1 MGGYTPSAPTSC
13 VGDEA
18 KRAPHTCV
26 ASLGRGTL
34 AEEDIMAFSNLVQ
47 DRPRILIVGG
57 GYVGFTVAKKIQKA
71 IKETG
76 GVVTIV
82 EPNPYMTYQPFLPEV
97 AAGSMEGRNATV
109 PLRQHL
115 RDTEIISGRVTSV
128 NHAART
134 AVVEPI
140 DNGEPF
146 ELKYD
151 EIVLGAGAVTRAFPI
166 PGLADFAIGMKSIEE
181 AVSVRNWVLER
192 IEAASLMSDSDE
204 RRRALTFVIVGG
216 GFAGVE
222 TISEL
227 EDMAREAAN
236 RNGFVSPADLRFVM
250 IEAAPRI
257 MPEVPAERAEMV
269 VAELRARG
277 IEILLNTSLSDAT
290 DGNLQLINMADK
302 SPAGEID
309 TDTLIWTAGVA
320 ASPMLKN
327 TDFPIDERGRVR
339 VSADLRV
346 TGDEGVIEG
355 AWAAGDNA
363 AVPDL
368 SGGGVG
374 GFCVPNAQHAS
385 RQALVLAKNI
395 LASRR
400 GEALTDYYHETI
412 GVVAGLGLW
421 KGVANFKGK
430 TLGGPLAWIMHR
442 GYHGTAIP
450 TTERTVRVMA
460 TWALNQVFGRDTTPL
475 RHQRSP
481 RLAFQKA
488 TGTAPEAKK
497 PKL

>member
-1 MGGYTPSAPTSC
+1 
-13 VGDEA
+13 
-18 KRAPHTCV
+18 
-26 ASLGRGTL
+26 
-34 AEEDIMAFSNLVQ
+34 MAFTKLAQ
-47 DRPRILIVGG
+47 DRPRILVVGG
-57 GYVGFTVAKKIQKA
+57 GYVGFTVANKIQKA

-76 GVVTIV
+76 GVVTV
-82 EPNPYMTYQPFLPEV
+82 VDPNPYMTYQPFLPEV

-115 RDTEIISGRVTSV
+115 RDSEIVGGRVTKID
-128 NHAART
+128 HANRT
-134 AVVEPI
+134 ATVEPI
-140 DNGEPF
+140 DNGQPF
-146 ELKYD
+146 ELTYD
-151 EIVLGAGAVTRAFPI
+151 EIVIGAGAVTRAFPI
-166 PGLADFAIGMKSIEE
+166 PGLSEVAIGMKTVEE

-192 IEAASLMSDSDE
+192 IEVASLLEDE
-204 RRRALTFVIVGG
+204 DARRRALTFVVVGG
-216 GFAGVE
+216 GFAGIE

-227 EDMAREAAN
+227 EDMARAAVN
-236 RNGFVSPADLRFVM
+236 RNSRLRTSDIRFIM

-257 MPEVPAERAEMV
+257 MPEVPADRAEKV

-277 IEILLNTSLSDAT
+277 IEVLLNTSLADAT
-290 DGNLQLINMADK
+290 DGHLQLINMGDK
-302 SPAGEID
+302 SPAGEVD

-327 TDFPIDERGRVR
+327 TDLPLDERGRLR
-339 VSADLRV
+339 VGADLRV
-346 TGDEGVIEG
+346 TGDNGVIEG
-355 AWAAGDNA
+355 AWGAGDNA

-385 RQALVLAKNI
+385 RQAVQLAKNL
-395 LASRR
+395 LANRR
-400 GEALTDYYHETI
+400 GEALGDYYHETI

-430 TLGGPLAWIMHR
+430 TIGGPLAWLMHR

-460 TWALNQVFGRDTTPL
+460 TWALNQIFGRDTSSI

-481 RLAFQKA
+481 RLAFQEA
-488 TGTAPEAKK
+488 TGTAPEKTKAH
-497 PKL
+497 L

>member
-1 MGGYTPSAPTSC
+1 MSFHKA
-13 VGDEA
+13 
-18 KRAPHTCV
+18 
-26 ASLGRGTL
+26 
-34 AEEDIMAFSNLVQ
+34 Q

-71 IKETG
+71 IKQTG

-115 RDTEIISGRVTSV
+115 RDTELIPGHVVSV
-128 NHAART
+128 NHAERT
-134 AVVEPI
+134 ATVEPI

-146 ELKYD
+146 DLKYD
-151 EIVLGAGAVTRAFPI
+151 EIILGAGAVTRAFPI
-166 PGLADFAIGMKSIEE
+166 PGLAEVAIGMKTVEE

-192 IEAASLMSDSDE
+192 IEVASVLDDPDA
-204 RRRALTFVIVGG
+204 RRRALTVVVVGG

-227 EDMAREAAN
+227 EDMAREAVN
-236 RNGFVSPADLRFVM
+236 RNDRLSVSDLRFVM

-257 MPEVPAERAEMV
+257 MPEVPEDRAEKV

-277 IEILLNTSLSDAT
+277 IEVLLNTSLSDAT
-290 DGNLQLINMADK
+290 EGHLQLINMTDK
-302 SPAGEID
+302 SPAGEMD

-339 VSADLRV
+339 VNADLRV
-346 TGDEGVIEG
+346 AGDNGVVEG

-400 GEALTDYYHETI
+400 GEPLTDYYHETI

-430 TLGGPLAWIMHR
+430 TLAGPLAWIMHR
-442 GYHGTAIP
+442 GYHGSAIP
-450 TTERTVRVMA
+450 TTERTVRVMT
-460 TWALNQVFGRDTTPL
+460 TWALNQLFGRDTTTI

-481 RLAFQKA
+481 RLAFQEA
-488 TGTAPEAKK
+488 TGTAPAKTK
-497 PKL
+497 AKL

>member
-1 MGGYTPSAPTSC
+1 MSFHKA
-13 VGDEA
+13 
-18 KRAPHTCV
+18 
-26 ASLGRGTL
+26 
-34 AEEDIMAFSNLVQ
+34 Q

-71 IKETG
+71 IKQTG

-115 RDTEIISGRVTSV
+115 RDTELIPGHVVSV
-128 NHAART
+128 NHAERT
-134 AVVEPI
+134 ATVEPI

-146 ELKYD
+146 DLKYD
-151 EIVLGAGAVTRAFPI
+151 EIILGAGAVTRAFPI
-166 PGLADFAIGMKSIEE
+166 PGLAEVAIGMKTVEE

-192 IEAASLMSDSDE
+192 IEVASVLDDPDA
-204 RRRALTFVIVGG
+204 RRRALTVVVVGG

-227 EDMAREAAN
+227 EDMAREAVN
-236 RNGFVSPADLRFVM
+236 RNDRLSVSDLRFVM

-257 MPEVPAERAEMV
+257 MPEVPEDRAEKV

-277 IEILLNTSLSDAT
+277 IEVLLNTSLSDAT
-290 DGNLQLINMADK
+290 DGHLQLINMTDK
-302 SPAGEID
+302 SPAGEMD

-339 VSADLRV
+339 VNADLRV
-346 TGDEGVIEG
+346 AGDNGVVEG

-400 GEALTDYYHETI
+400 GEPLTDYYHETI

-430 TLGGPLAWIMHR
+430 TLAGPLAWIMHR
-442 GYHGTAIP
+442 GYHGSAIP
-450 TTERTVRVMA
+450 TTERTVRVMT
-460 TWALNQVFGRDTTPL
+460 TWALNQLFGRDTTTI

-481 RLAFQKA
+481 RLAFQEA
-488 TGTAPEAKK
+488 TGTAPARTKAK
-497 PKL
+497 L

>member
-1 MGGYTPSAPTSC
+1 MSFHKA
-13 VGDEA
+13 
-18 KRAPHTCV
+18 
-26 ASLGRGTL
+26 
-34 AEEDIMAFSNLVQ
+34 Q

-71 IKETG
+71 IKQTG

-115 RDTEIISGRVTSV
+115 RDTELIPGHVVSV
-128 NHAART
+128 NHAERIAT
-134 AVVEPI
+134 VEPI

-151 EIVLGAGAVTRAFPI
+151 EIILGAGAVTRAFPI
-166 PGLADFAIGMKSIEE
+166 PGLAEVAIGMKTVEE

-192 IEAASLMSDSDE
+192 IEVASVLDDPDA
-204 RRRALTFVIVGG
+204 RRRALTVVVVGG

-227 EDMAREAAN
+227 EDMAREAVN
-236 RNGFVSPADLRFVM
+236 RNDRLSVSDLRFVM

-257 MPEVPAERAEMV
+257 MPEVPEDRAEKV

-277 IEILLNTSLSDAT
+277 IEVLLNTSLSDAT
-290 DGNLQLINMADK
+290 DGHLQLINMTDK
-302 SPAGEID
+302 SPAGEMD

-339 VSADLRV
+339 VNADLRV
-346 TGDEGVIEG
+346 AGDNGVVEG

-400 GEALTDYYHETI
+400 GEPLTDYYHETI

-430 TLGGPLAWIMHR
+430 TLAGPLAWIMHR
-442 GYHGTAIP
+442 GYHGSAIP
-450 TTERTVRVMA
+450 TTERTVRVMT
-460 TWALNQVFGRDTTPL
+460 TWALNQLFGRDTTTI

-481 RLAFQKA
+481 RLAFQEA
-488 TGTAPEAKK
+488 TGTAPAKTK
-497 PKL
+497 AKL

>member
-1 MGGYTPSAPTSC
+1 MSFHKA
-13 VGDEA
+13 
-18 KRAPHTCV
+18 
-26 ASLGRGTL
+26 
-34 AEEDIMAFSNLVQ
+34 Q

-71 IKETG
+71 IKQTG

-115 RDTEIISGRVTSV
+115 RDTELIPGHVVSV
-128 NHAART
+128 NHAERT
-134 AVVEPI
+134 ATVEPI

-151 EIVLGAGAVTRAFPI
+151 EIILGAGAVTRAFPI
-166 PGLADFAIGMKSIEE
+166 PGLAEVAIGMKTVEE

-192 IEAASLMSDSDE
+192 IEVASVLDDPDA
-204 RRRALTFVIVGG
+204 RRRALTVVVVGG

-227 EDMAREAAN
+227 EDMAREAVN
-236 RNGFVSPADLRFVM
+236 RNDRLSVSDLRFVM

-257 MPEVPAERAEMV
+257 MPEVPEDRAEKV

-277 IEILLNTSLSDAT
+277 IEGLLNTSLSDAT
-290 DGNLQLINMADK
+290 DGHLQLINMTDK
-302 SPAGEID
+302 SPAGEMD

-339 VSADLRV
+339 VNADLRV
-346 TGDEGVIEG
+346 AGDNGVVEG

-400 GEALTDYYHETI
+400 GEPLTDYYHETI

-430 TLGGPLAWIMHR
+430 TFAGPLAWIMHR
-442 GYHGTAIP
+442 GYHGSAIP
-450 TTERTVRVMA
+450 TTERTVRVMT
-460 TWALNQVFGRDTTPL
+460 TWALNQLFGRDTTTI

-481 RLAFQKA
+481 RLAFQEA
-488 TGTAPEAKK
+488 TGTAPAKTK
-497 PKL
+497 AKL

>member
-1 MGGYTPSAPTSC
+1 MSFHKA
-13 VGDEA
+13 
-18 KRAPHTCV
+18 
-26 ASLGRGTL
+26 
-34 AEEDIMAFSNLVQ
+34 Q

-71 IKETG
+71 IKQTG

-115 RDTEIISGRVTSV
+115 RDTELIPGHVVSV
-128 NHAART
+128 NHAERT
-134 AVVEPI
+134 ATVEPI

-151 EIVLGAGAVTRAFPI
+151 EIILGAGAVTRAFPI
-166 PGLADFAIGMKSIEE
+166 PGLAEVAIGMKTVEE

-192 IEAASLMSDSDE
+192 IEVASVLDDPDA
-204 RRRALTFVIVGG
+204 RRRALTVVVVGG

-227 EDMAREAAN
+227 EDMAREAVN
-236 RNGFVSPADLRFVM
+236 RNDRLSVSDLRFVM

-257 MPEVPAERAEMV
+257 MPEVPEDRAEKV

-277 IEILLNTSLSDAT
+277 IEVLLNTSLSDAT
-290 DGNLQLINMADK
+290 DGHLQLINMTDK
-302 SPAGEID
+302 SPAGEMD

-339 VSADLRV
+339 VNADLRV
-346 TGDEGVIEG
+346 AGDNGVVEG

-400 GEALTDYYHETI
+400 GEPLTDYYHETI

-430 TLGGPLAWIMHR
+430 TLAGPLAWTMHR
-442 GYHGTAIP
+442 GYHGSAIP
-450 TTERTVRVMA
+450 TTERTVRVMT
-460 TWALNQVFGRDTTPL
+460 TWALNQLFGRDTTTI

-481 RLAFQKA
+481 RLAFQEA
-488 TGTAPEAKK
+488 TGTAPAKTK
-497 PKL
+497 AKL

>member
-1 MGGYTPSAPTSC
+1 MSFHKA
-13 VGDEA
+13 
-18 KRAPHTCV
+18 
-26 ASLGRGTL
+26 
-34 AEEDIMAFSNLVQ
+34 Q

-71 IKETG
+71 IKQTG

-115 RDTEIISGRVTSV
+115 RDTELIPGHVVSV
-128 NHAART
+128 NHAERT
-134 AVVEPI
+134 ATVEPI

-146 ELKYD
+146 DLKYD
-151 EIVLGAGAVTRAFPI
+151 EIILGAGAVTRAFPI
-166 PGLADFAIGMKSIEE
+166 PGLAEVAIGMKTVEE

-192 IEAASLMSDSDE
+192 IEVASVLDDPDA
-204 RRRALTFVIVGG
+204 RRRALTVVVVGG

-227 EDMAREAAN
+227 EDMAREAVN
-236 RNGFVSPADLRFVM
+236 RNDRLSVSDLRFVM

-257 MPEVPAERAEMV
+257 MPEVPEDRAEKV

-277 IEILLNTSLSDAT
+277 IEVLLNTSLSDAT
-290 DGNLQLINMADK
+290 DGHLQLINMTDK
-302 SPAGEID
+302 SPAGEMD

-339 VSADLRV
+339 VNADLRV
-346 TGDEGVIEG
+346 AGDNGVVEG

-400 GEALTDYYHETI
+400 GEPLTDYYHETI

-430 TLGGPLAWIMHR
+430 TLAGPLAWIMHR
-442 GYHGTAIP
+442 GYHGSAIP
-450 TTERTVRVMA
+450 TTERTVRVMT
-460 TWALNQVFGRDTTPL
+460 TWALNQLFGRDTTTI

-481 RLAFQKA
+481 RLAFQEA
-488 TGTAPEAKK
+488 TGTAPAKTK

>member
-1 MGGYTPSAPTSC
+1 MSFHKA
-13 VGDEA
+13 
-18 KRAPHTCV
+18 
-26 ASLGRGTL
+26 
-34 AEEDIMAFSNLVQ
+34 Q

-71 IKETG
+71 IKQTG

-115 RDTEIISGRVTSV
+115 RDTELIPGHVVSV
-128 NHAART
+128 NHAERT
-134 AVVEPI
+134 ATVEPI

-146 ELKYD
+146 DLKYD
-151 EIVLGAGAVTRAFPI
+151 EIILGAGAVTRAFPI
-166 PGLADFAIGMKSIEE
+166 PGLAEVAIGMKTVEE

-192 IEAASLMSDSDE
+192 IEVASVLDDPDA
-204 RRRALTFVIVGG
+204 RRRALTVVVVGG

-227 EDMAREAAN
+227 EDMAREAVN
-236 RNGFVSPADLRFVM
+236 RNDRLSVSDLRFVM

-257 MPEVPAERAEMV
+257 MPEVPEDRAEKV

-277 IEILLNTSLSDAT
+277 IEVLLNTSLSDAT
-290 DGNLQLINMADK
+290 DGHLQLINMTDK
-302 SPAGEID
+302 SPAGEMD

-339 VSADLRV
+339 VNADLRV
-346 TGDEGVIEG
+346 AGDNGVVEG

-400 GEALTDYYHETI
+400 GEPLTDYYHETI

-430 TLGGPLAWIMHR
+430 TFAGPLAWIMHR
-442 GYHGTAIP
+442 GYHGSAIP
-450 TTERTVRVMA
+450 TTERTVRVMT
-460 TWALNQVFGRDTTPL
+460 TWALNQLFGRDTTTI

-481 RLAFQKA
+481 RLAFQEA
-488 TGTAPEAKK
+488 TGTAPAKTNA
-497 PKL
+497 KL

>member
-1 MGGYTPSAPTSC
+1 
-13 VGDEA
+13 
-18 KRAPHTCV
+18 
-26 ASLGRGTL
+26 
-34 AEEDIMAFSNLVQ
+34 MAFTKLAQ

-57 GYVGFTVAKKIQKA
+57 GYVGFTVAKKIQKT
-71 IKETG
+71 IKATG

-115 RDTEIISGRVTSV
+115 RDTEIIPGRIITV
-128 NHAART
+128 NHAERT
-134 AVVEPI
+134 ATIEPV
-140 DNGEPF
+140 DTGDPF
-146 ELKYD
+146 EIKYD
-151 EIVLGAGAVTRAFPI
+151 EIVLGAGSVTRAFPI
-166 PGLADFAIGMKSIEE
+166 PGLAEVAIGMKTVEE
-181 AVSVRNWVLER
+181 AVSVRNWVLEC
-192 IEAASLMSDSDE
+192 IELASIMTDPDE

-227 EDMAREAAN
+227 EDMAREAVN
-236 RNGFVSPADLRFVM
+236 RNERLTPADLRFVM

-257 MPEVPAERAEMV
+257 MPEVPEDRAEKV
-269 VAELRARG
+269 VAELRSRG

-320 ASPMLKN
+320 AAPMLKN

-339 VSADLRV
+339 VNADLRV
-346 TGDEGVIEG
+346 AGDDGVVEG

-400 GEALTDYYHETI
+400 GEPLTDYYHETV

-421 KGVANFKGK
+421 KGVANINGK
-430 TLGGPLAWIMHR
+430 TFAGPLAWIMHR
-442 GYHGTAIP
+442 GYHGSAIP
-450 TTERTVRVMA
+450 TTERTVRVMT
-460 TWALNQVFGRDTTPL
+460 TWALNQIFGRDTTTI
-475 RHQRSP
+475 RQQRSP
-481 RLAFQKA
+481 RRAFQEA
-488 TGTAPEAKK
+488 TGTAPARTK

>member
-1 MGGYTPSAPTSC
+1 MSFHKA
-13 VGDEA
+13 
-18 KRAPHTCV
+18 
-26 ASLGRGTL
+26 
-34 AEEDIMAFSNLVQ
+34 Q

-71 IKETG
+71 IKQTG

-115 RDTEIISGRVTSV
+115 RDTELIPGHVVSV
-128 NHAART
+128 NHAERT
-134 AVVEPI
+134 ATVEPI

-151 EIVLGAGAVTRAFPI
+151 EIILGAGAVTRAFPI
-166 PGLADFAIGMKSIEE
+166 PGLAEVAIGMKTVEE

-192 IEAASLMSDSDE
+192 IEVASVLDDPDA
-204 RRRALTFVIVGG
+204 RRRALTVVVVGG

-227 EDMAREAAN
+227 EDMAREAVN
-236 RNGFVSPADLRFVM
+236 RNDRLSVSDLRFVM

-257 MPEVPAERAEMV
+257 MPEVPEDRAEKV

-277 IEILLNTSLSDAT
+277 IEVLLNTSLSDAT
-290 DGNLQLINMADK
+290 DGHLQLINMTDK
-302 SPAGEID
+302 APAGEMD

-339 VSADLRV
+339 VNADLRV
-346 TGDEGVIEG
+346 AGDNGVVEG

-400 GEALTDYYHETI
+400 GEPLTDYYHETI

-430 TLGGPLAWIMHR
+430 TFAGPLAWIMHR
-442 GYHGTAIP
+442 GYHGSAIP
-450 TTERTVRVMA
+450 TTERTVRVMT
-460 TWALNQVFGRDTTPL
+460 TWALNQLFGRDTTTI

-481 RLAFQKA
+481 RLAFQEA
-488 TGTAPEAKK
+488 TGTAPAKTK
-497 PKL
+497 AKL

>member
-1 MGGYTPSAPTSC
+1 MSFRKA
-13 VGDEA
+13 
-18 KRAPHTCV
+18 
-26 ASLGRGTL
+26 
-34 AEEDIMAFSNLVQ
+34 Q

-57 GYVGFTVAKKIQKA
+57 GYVGFTVAKKIQQA
-71 IKETG
+71 IKQTG

-115 RDTEIISGRVTSV
+115 RDTELIPGHVVSV
-128 NHAART
+128 NHAERT
-134 AVVEPI
+134 ATVEPI

-146 ELKYD
+146 DLKYD
-151 EIVLGAGAVTRAFPI
+151 EIILGAGAVTRAFPI
-166 PGLADFAIGMKSIEE
+166 PGLAEVAIGMKTVEE

-192 IEAASLMSDSDE
+192 IEVASVLDDPDA
-204 RRRALTFVIVGG
+204 RRRALTVVVVGG

-227 EDMAREAAN
+227 EDMAREAVN
-236 RNGFVSPADLRFVM
+236 RNDRLSVSDLRFVM

-257 MPEVPAERAEMV
+257 MPEVPEDRAEKV

-277 IEILLNTSLSDAT
+277 IEVLLNTSLSDAT
-290 DGNLQLINMADK
+290 DGHLQLINMTDK
-302 SPAGEID
+302 SPAGEMD

-327 TDFPIDERGRVR
+327 TDFPIDERGCVR
-339 VSADLRV
+339 VNADLRV
-346 TGDEGVIEG
+346 AGDNGVVEG

-400 GEALTDYYHETI
+400 GEPLTDYYHETI

-430 TLGGPLAWIMHR
+430 TFAGPLAWIMHR
-442 GYHGTAIP
+442 GYHGSAIP
-450 TTERTVRVMA
+450 TTERTVRVMT
-460 TWALNQVFGRDTTPL
+460 TWALNQLFGRDTTTI

-481 RLAFQKA
+481 RLAFQEA
-488 TGTAPEAKK
+488 TGTAPAKTK
-497 PKL
+497 AKL

>member
-1 MGGYTPSAPTSC
+1 MSFHKA
-13 VGDEA
+13 
-18 KRAPHTCV
+18 
-26 ASLGRGTL
+26 
-34 AEEDIMAFSNLVQ
+34 Q

-71 IKETG
+71 IKQTG

-115 RDTEIISGRVTSV
+115 RDTELIPGHVVSV
-128 NHAART
+128 NHAERT
-134 AVVEPI
+134 ATVEPI

-151 EIVLGAGAVTRAFPI
+151 EIILGAGAVTRAFPI
-166 PGLADFAIGMKSIEE
+166 PGLAEVAIGMKTVEE

-192 IEAASLMSDSDE
+192 IEVASVLDDPDA
-204 RRRALTFVIVGG
+204 RRRALTVVVVGG

-227 EDMAREAAN
+227 EDMAREAVN
-236 RNGFVSPADLRFVM
+236 RNDRLSVSDLRFVM

-257 MPEVPAERAEMV
+257 MPEVPEDRAEKV

-277 IEILLNTSLSDAT
+277 IEVLLNTSLSDAT
-290 DGNLQLINMADK
+290 DGHLQLINMTDK
-302 SPAGEID
+302 SPAAEMD
-309 TDTLIWTAGVA
+309 THTLIWTAGVA

-339 VSADLRV
+339 VNADLRV
-346 TGDEGVIEG
+346 AGDNGVVEG

-400 GEALTDYYHETI
+400 GEPLTDYYHETI

-430 TLGGPLAWIMHR
+430 TFAGPLAWIMHR
-442 GYHGTAIP
+442 GYHGSAIP
-450 TTERTVRVMA
+450 TTERTVRVMT
-460 TWALNQVFGRDTTPL
+460 TWALNQLFGRDTTTI

-481 RLAFQKA
+481 RLAFQEA
-488 TGTAPEAKK
+488 TGTAPAKTK
-497 PKL
+497 AKL

>member
-1 MGGYTPSAPTSC
+1 MSFHKA
-13 VGDEA
+13 
-18 KRAPHTCV
+18 
-26 ASLGRGTL
+26 
-34 AEEDIMAFSNLVQ
+34 Q

-71 IKETG
+71 IKQTG

-115 RDTEIISGRVTSV
+115 RDTELIPGHVVSV
-128 NHAART
+128 NHAERT
-134 AVVEPI
+134 ATVEPI

-166 PGLADFAIGMKSIEE
+166 PGLAEVAIGMKTVEE

-192 IEAASLMSDSDE
+192 IEVASVLDDPDA
-204 RRRALTFVIVGG
+204 RRRALTVVVVGG

-227 EDMAREAAN
+227 EDMAREAVN
-236 RNGFVSPADLRFVM
+236 RNDRLSVSDLRFVM

-257 MPEVPAERAEMV
+257 MPEVPEDRAEKV

-277 IEILLNTSLSDAT
+277 IEVLLNTSLSDAT
-290 DGNLQLINMADK
+290 DGHLQLINMTDK
-302 SPAGEID
+302 SPAGEMD

-320 ASPMLKN
+320 ASPMQKN
-327 TDFPIDERGRVR
+327 TAFPREECGRVR
-339 VSADLRV
+339 VNADLRV
-346 TGDEGVIEG
+346 AGDNGVVEG

-400 GEALTDYYHETI
+400 GEPLTDYYHETI

-430 TLGGPLAWIMHR
+430 TFAGPLAWIMHR
-442 GYHGTAIP
+442 GYHGSAIP
-450 TTERTVRVMA
+450 TTERTVRVMT
-460 TWALNQVFGRDTTPL
+460 TWALNQLFGRDTTTI

-481 RLAFQKA
+481 RLAFQEA
-488 TGTAPEAKK
+488 TGTAPAKTK
-497 PKL
+497 AKL

>member
-1 MGGYTPSAPTSC
+1 MSFHKA
-13 VGDEA
+13 
-18 KRAPHTCV
+18 
-26 ASLGRGTL
+26 
-34 AEEDIMAFSNLVQ
+34 Q

-71 IKETG
+71 IKQTG

-115 RDTEIISGRVTSV
+115 RDTELIPGHVVSV
-128 NHAART
+128 NHAERT
-134 AVVEPI
+134 ATVEPI

-146 ELKYD
+146 DLKYD
-151 EIVLGAGAVTRAFPI
+151 EIILGAGAVTRAFPI
-166 PGLADFAIGMKSIEE
+166 PGLAEVAIGMKTVEE

-192 IEAASLMSDSDE
+192 IEVASVLDDPDA
-204 RRRALTFVIVGG
+204 RRRALTVVVVGG

-227 EDMAREAAN
+227 EDMAREAVN
-236 RNGFVSPADLRFVM
+236 RNDRLSVSDLRFVM

-257 MPEVPAERAEMV
+257 MPEVPEDRAEKV

-277 IEILLNTSLSDAT
+277 IEVLLNTSLSDAT
-290 DGNLQLINMADK
+290 DGRLLLINMTDK
-302 SPAGEID
+302 SPAGEMD

-339 VSADLRV
+339 VNADLRV
-346 TGDEGVIEG
+346 AGDNGVVEG

-400 GEALTDYYHETI
+400 GEPLTDYYHETI
-412 GVVAGLGLW
+412 GVVAGIGLW

-430 TLGGPLAWIMHR
+430 TFAGPLAWIMHR
-442 GYHGTAIP
+442 GYHGSAIP
-450 TTERTVRVMA
+450 TTERTVRVMT
-460 TWALNQVFGRDTTPL
+460 TWALNQLFGRDTTTI

-481 RLAFQKA
+481 RLAFQEA
-488 TGTAPEAKK
+488 TGTAPAKTK
-497 PKL
+497 AKL

>member
-1 MGGYTPSAPTSC
+1 MSFHKA
-13 VGDEA
+13 
-18 KRAPHTCV
+18 
-26 ASLGRGTL
+26 
-34 AEEDIMAFSNLVQ
+34 Q

-71 IKETG
+71 IKQTG

-115 RDTEIISGRVTSV
+115 RDTELIPGHVVSV
-128 NHAART
+128 NHAERT
-134 AVVEPI
+134 ATVEPI

-146 ELKYD
+146 DLKYD
-151 EIVLGAGAVTRAFPI
+151 EIILGAGAVTRAFPI
-166 PGLADFAIGMKSIEE
+166 PGLAEVAIGMKTVEE

-192 IEAASLMSDSDE
+192 IEVASVLDDPDA
-204 RRRALTFVIVGG
+204 RRRALTVVVVGG

-227 EDMAREAAN
+227 EDMAREAVN
-236 RNGFVSPADLRFVM
+236 RNDRLSVSDLRFVM

-257 MPEVPAERAEMV
+257 MPEVPEDRAEKV

-277 IEILLNTSLSDAT
+277 IEVLLNTSLSDAT
-290 DGNLQLINMADK
+290 DGHLQLINMTDK
-302 SPAGEID
+302 SPAGEMD
-309 TDTLIWTAGVA
+309 TDTLLWTAGVA

-339 VSADLRV
+339 VNADLRV
-346 TGDEGVIEG
+346 AGDNGVVEG

-400 GEALTDYYHETI
+400 GEPLTDYYHETI

-430 TLGGPLAWIMHR
+430 TFAGPLAWIMHR
-442 GYHGTAIP
+442 GYHGSAIP
-450 TTERTVRVMA
+450 TTERTVRVMT
-460 TWALNQVFGRDTTPL
+460 TWALNQLFGRDTTTI

-481 RLAFQKA
+481 RLAFQEA
-488 TGTAPEAKK
+488 TGTAPAKTK
-497 PKL
+497 AKL

>member
-1 MGGYTPSAPTSC
+1 MSFHKA
-13 VGDEA
+13 
-18 KRAPHTCV
+18 
-26 ASLGRGTL
+26 
-34 AEEDIMAFSNLVQ
+34 Q

-71 IKETG
+71 IKQTG

-115 RDTEIISGRVTSV
+115 RDTELIPGHVVSV
-128 NHAART
+128 NHAERT
-134 AVVEPI
+134 ATVEPI

-146 ELKYD
+146 DLKYD
-151 EIVLGAGAVTRAFPI
+151 EIILGAGAVTRAFPI
-166 PGLADFAIGMKSIEE
+166 PGLAEVAIGMKTVEE

-192 IEAASLMSDSDE
+192 IEVASVLDDPDA
-204 RRRALTFVIVGG
+204 RRRALTVVVVGG

-227 EDMAREAAN
+227 EDMAREAVN
-236 RNGFVSPADLRFVM
+236 RNDRLSVSDLRFVM

-257 MPEVPAERAEMV
+257 MPEVPEDRAEKV

-277 IEILLNTSLSDAT
+277 IEVLLNTSLSDAT
-290 DGNLQLINMADK
+290 DGHLQLINMTDK
-302 SPAGEID
+302 SPAGEMD

-339 VSADLRV
+339 VYADLRV
-346 TGDEGVIEG
+346 AGDNGVVEG

-400 GEALTDYYHETI
+400 GEPLTDYYHETI

-430 TLGGPLAWIMHR
+430 TLAGPLAWIMHR
-442 GYHGTAIP
+442 GYHGSAIP
-450 TTERTVRVMA
+450 TTERTVRVMT
-460 TWALNQVFGRDTTPL
+460 TWALNQLFGRDTTTI

-481 RLAFQKA
+481 RLAFQEA
-488 TGTAPEAKK
+488 TGTAPAKTK
-497 PKL
+497 AKL

>member
-1 MGGYTPSAPTSC
+1 
-13 VGDEA
+13 
-18 KRAPHTCV
+18 
-26 ASLGRGTL
+26 
-34 AEEDIMAFSNLVQ
+34 MAFTKLAQ
-47 DRPRILIVGG
+47 DRPRVLIVGG
-57 GYVGFTVAKKIQKA
+57 GYVGFTVAKKIQKT

-76 GVVTIV
+76 GIVTVVD
-82 EPNPYMTYQPFLPEV
+82 PNPYMTYQPFLPEV

-115 RDTEIISGRVTSV
+115 KNCEVVGGRVTAI
-128 NHAART
+128 NHATRT
-134 AVVEPI
+134 ATIEPI
-140 DNGEPF
+140 DVGESF
-146 ELKYD
+146 EVTYD
-151 EIVLGAGAVTRAFPI
+151 EIVIGAGAVTRAFPI
-166 PGLADFAIGMKSIEE
+166 PGLAEIAIGMKTVEE

-192 IEAASLMSDSDE
+192 IEVASMLDDADE

-227 EDMAREAAN
+227 EDMARVAVE
-236 RNGFVSPADLRFVM
+236 RNGRLRVSDLRFVLV
-250 IEAAPRI
+250 EAAPRI
-257 MPEVPAERAEMV
+257 MPEVPADRAEKV
-269 VAELRARG
+269 VEELRGRG
-277 IEILLNTSLSDAT
+277 IEVLLNTSLADAT
-290 DGNLQLINMADK
+290 DGHLALINMGDK
-302 SPAGEID
+302 SPAGELD

-327 TDFPIDERGRVR
+327 TDLPLDERGRVR
-339 VSADLRV
+339 VGADLRV
-346 TGDEGVIEG
+346 TGDDGVIEG

-385 RQALVLAKNI
+385 RQAVKLAQNL

-430 TLGGPLAWIMHR
+430 TIGGPLAWLMHR
-442 GYHGTAIP
+442 GYHGMAIP
-450 TTERTVRVMA
+450 TAERTVRVMSI
-460 TWALNQVFGRDTTPL
+460 WALNQIFGRDTSSI

-481 RLAFQKA
+481 RRAFQSA
-488 TGTAPEAKK
+488 TGTAPEKSKAR
-497 PKL
+497 L

>member
-1 MGGYTPSAPTSC
+1 MSFHKA
-13 VGDEA
+13 
-18 KRAPHTCV
+18 
-26 ASLGRGTL
+26 
-34 AEEDIMAFSNLVQ
+34 Q

-71 IKETG
+71 IKQTG

-115 RDTEIISGRVTSV
+115 RDTELIPGHVVSV
-128 NHAART
+128 NHAERT
-134 AVVEPI
+134 ATVEPI

-146 ELKYD
+146 DLKYD
-151 EIVLGAGAVTRAFPI
+151 EIILGAGAVTRAFPI
-166 PGLADFAIGMKSIEE
+166 PGLAEVAIGMKTVEE

-192 IEAASLMSDSDE
+192 IEVASVLDDPDA
-204 RRRALTFVIVGG
+204 RRRALTVVVVGG

-227 EDMAREAAN
+227 EDMAREAVN
-236 RNGFVSPADLRFVM
+236 RNDRLSVSDLRFVM

-257 MPEVPAERAEMV
+257 MPEVPEDRAEKV

-277 IEILLNTSLSDAT
+277 IEVLLNTSLSDAT
-290 DGNLQLINMADK
+290 DGHLQLINMTDK
-302 SPAGEID
+302 SPAGEMD

-339 VSADLRV
+339 VNAGLRV
-346 TGDEGVIEG
+346 AGDNGVVEG

-400 GEALTDYYHETI
+400 GEPLTDYYHETI

-430 TLGGPLAWIMHR
+430 TFAGPLAWIMHR
-442 GYHGTAIP
+442 GYHGSAIP
-450 TTERTVRVMA
+450 TTERTVRVMT
-460 TWALNQVFGRDTTPL
+460 TWALNQLFGRDTTTI

-481 RLAFQKA
+481 RLAFQEA
-488 TGTAPEAKK
+488 TGTAPAKTK
-497 PKL
+497 AKL

>member
-1 MGGYTPSAPTSC
+1 MSFHKA
-13 VGDEA
+13 
-18 KRAPHTCV
+18 
-26 ASLGRGTL
+26 
-34 AEEDIMAFSNLVQ
+34 Q

-71 IKETG
+71 IKQTG

-115 RDTEIISGRVTSV
+115 RDTELIPGHVVSV
-128 NHAART
+128 NHAERT
-134 AVVEPI
+134 ATVEPI

-151 EIVLGAGAVTRAFPI
+151 EIILGAGAVTRAFPI
-166 PGLADFAIGMKSIEE
+166 PGLAEVAIGMKTVEE

-192 IEAASLMSDSDE
+192 IEVASVLDDPDA
-204 RRRALTFVIVGG
+204 RRRALTVVVVGG

-227 EDMAREAAN
+227 EDMAREAVN
-236 RNGFVSPADLRFVM
+236 RNDRLSVSDLRFVM

-257 MPEVPAERAEMV
+257 MPEVPEDRAEKV

-277 IEILLNTSLSDAT
+277 IEVLLNTSLSDAT
-290 DGNLQLINMADK
+290 DGHLQLINMTDK
-302 SPAGEID
+302 SPAGEMD

-339 VSADLRV
+339 VNADLRV
-346 TGDEGVIEG
+346 AGDNGVVEG

-400 GEALTDYYHETI
+400 GEPLTDYYHETI

-430 TLGGPLAWIMHR
+430 TFAGPLAWIMHR
-442 GYHGTAIP
+442 GYHGSAIP
-450 TTERTVRVMA
+450 TAERTVRVMT
-460 TWALNQVFGRDTTPL
+460 TWALNQLFGRDTTTI

-481 RLAFQKA
+481 RLAFQEA
-488 TGTAPEAKK
+488 TGTAPAKTK
-497 PKL
+497 AKL

>member
-1 MGGYTPSAPTSC
+1 MSFHKA
-13 VGDEA
+13 
-18 KRAPHTCV
+18 
-26 ASLGRGTL
+26 
-34 AEEDIMAFSNLVQ
+34 Q

-71 IKETG
+71 IKQTG

-115 RDTEIISGRVTSV
+115 RDTELIPGHVVSV
-128 NHAART
+128 NHAERT
-134 AVVEPI
+134 ATVEPI

-146 ELKYD
+146 DLKYD
-151 EIVLGAGAVTRAFPI
+151 EIILGAGAVTRAFPI
-166 PGLADFAIGMKSIEE
+166 PGLAEVAIGMKTVEE

-192 IEAASLMSDSDE
+192 IEVASVLDDPDA
-204 RRRALTFVIVGG
+204 RRRALTVVVVGG

-227 EDMAREAAN
+227 EDMAREAVN
-236 RNGFVSPADLRFVM
+236 RNDRLSVSDLRFVV

-257 MPEVPAERAEMV
+257 MPEVPEDRAEKV

-277 IEILLNTSLSDAT
+277 IEVLLNTSLSDAT
-290 DGNLQLINMADK
+290 DGHLQLINMTDK
-302 SPAGEID
+302 SPAGEMD

-339 VSADLRV
+339 VNADLRV
-346 TGDEGVIEG
+346 AGDNGVVEG

-400 GEALTDYYHETI
+400 GEPLTDYYHETI

-430 TLGGPLAWIMHR
+430 TFAGPLAWIMHR
-442 GYHGTAIP
+442 GYHGSAIP
-450 TTERTVRVMA
+450 TTERTVRVMT
-460 TWALNQVFGRDTTPL
+460 TWALNQLFGRDTTTI

-481 RLAFQKA
+481 RLAFQEA
-488 TGTAPEAKK
+488 TGTAPAKTK
-497 PKL
+497 AKL

>member
-1 MGGYTPSAPTSC
+1 MSFHKA
-13 VGDEA
+13 
-18 KRAPHTCV
+18 
-26 ASLGRGTL
+26 
-34 AEEDIMAFSNLVQ
+34 Q

-71 IKETG
+71 IKQTG

-109 PLRQHL
+109 PIRQHL
-115 RDTEIISGRVTSV
+115 RDTELIPGHVVSV
-128 NHAART
+128 NHAERT
-134 AVVEPI
+134 ATVEPI

-151 EIVLGAGAVTRAFPI
+151 EIILGAGAVTRAFPI
-166 PGLADFAIGMKSIEE
+166 PGLAEVAIDMKTVEE

-192 IEAASLMSDSDE
+192 IEVASVLDDPDA
-204 RRRALTFVIVGG
+204 RRRALTVVVVGG

-227 EDMAREAAN
+227 EDMAREAVN
-236 RNGFVSPADLRFVM
+236 RNDRLSVSDLRFVM

-257 MPEVPAERAEMV
+257 MPEVPEDRAEKV

-277 IEILLNTSLSDAT
+277 IEVLLNTSLSDAT
-290 DGNLQLINMADK
+290 DGHLQLINMTDK
-302 SPAGEID
+302 SPAGEMD

-339 VSADLRV
+339 VNADLRV
-346 TGDEGVIEG
+346 AGDNGVVEG

-400 GEALTDYYHETI
+400 GEPLTDYYHETI

-430 TLGGPLAWIMHR
+430 TLAGPLAWIMHR
-442 GYHGTAIP
+442 GYHGSAIP
-450 TTERTVRVMA
+450 TTERTVRVMT
-460 TWALNQVFGRDTTPL
+460 TWALNQLFGRDTTTI

-481 RLAFQKA
+481 RLAFQEA
-488 TGTAPEAKK
+488 TGTAPAKTK
-497 PKL
+497 AKL

>member
-1 MGGYTPSAPTSC
+1 MSFHKA
-13 VGDEA
+13 
-18 KRAPHTCV
+18 
-26 ASLGRGTL
+26 
-34 AEEDIMAFSNLVQ
+34 Q
-47 DRPRILIVGG
+47 DRPRILLVGG

-71 IKETG
+71 IKQTG

-115 RDTEIISGRVTSV
+115 RDTELIPGHVVSV
-128 NHAART
+128 NHAERT
-134 AVVEPI
+134 ATVEPI

-146 ELKYD
+146 DLKYD
-151 EIVLGAGAVTRAFPI
+151 EIILGAGAVTRAFPI
-166 PGLADFAIGMKSIEE
+166 PGLAEVAIGMKTVEE

-192 IEAASLMSDSDE
+192 IEVASVLDDPDA
-204 RRRALTFVIVGG
+204 RRRALTVVVVGG

-227 EDMAREAAN
+227 EDMAREAVN
-236 RNGFVSPADLRFVM
+236 RNDRLSVSDLRFVM

-257 MPEVPAERAEMV
+257 MPEVPEDRAEKV

-277 IEILLNTSLSDAT
+277 IEVLLNTSLSDAT
-290 DGNLQLINMADK
+290 DGHLQLINMTDK
-302 SPAGEID
+302 SPAGEMD

-339 VSADLRV
+339 VNADLRV
-346 TGDEGVIEG
+346 AGDNGVVEG

-400 GEALTDYYHETI
+400 GEPLTDYYHETI

-430 TLGGPLAWIMHR
+430 TFAGPLAWIMHR
-442 GYHGTAIP
+442 GYHGSAIP
-450 TTERTVRVMA
+450 TTERTVRVMT
-460 TWALNQVFGRDTTPL
+460 TWALNQLFGRDTTTI

-481 RLAFQKA
+481 RLAFQEA
-488 TGTAPEAKK
+488 TGTAPAKTK
-497 PKL
+497 AKL

>member
-1 MGGYTPSAPTSC
+1 MSFHKA
-13 VGDEA
+13 
-18 KRAPHTCV
+18 
-26 ASLGRGTL
+26 
-34 AEEDIMAFSNLVQ
+34 Q

-71 IKETG
+71 IKQTG

-115 RDTEIISGRVTSV
+115 RDTELIPGHVVSV
-128 NHAART
+128 NHAERT
-134 AVVEPI
+134 ATVEPI

-146 ELKYD
+146 DLKYD
-151 EIVLGAGAVTRAFPI
+151 EIILGAGAVTRAFPI
-166 PGLADFAIGMKSIEE
+166 PGLAEVAIGMKTVEE

-192 IEAASLMSDSDE
+192 IEVASVLDDPDA
-204 RRRALTFVIVGG
+204 RRRALTVVVVGG

-227 EDMAREAAN
+227 EDMAREAVN
-236 RNGFVSPADLRFVM
+236 RNDRLSVSDLRFVM

-257 MPEVPAERAEMV
+257 MPEVPEDRAEKV

-277 IEILLNTSLSDAT
+277 IEVLLNTSVSDAT
-290 DGNLQLINMADK
+290 DGHLQLINMTDK
-302 SPAGEID
+302 SPAGEMD

-339 VSADLRV
+339 VNADLRV
-346 TGDEGVIEG
+346 AGDNGVVEG

-400 GEALTDYYHETI
+400 GEPLTDYYHETI

-430 TLGGPLAWIMHR
+430 TLAGPLAWIMHR
-442 GYHGTAIP
+442 GYHGSAIP
-450 TTERTVRVMA
+450 TTERTVRVMT
-460 TWALNQVFGRDTTPL
+460 TWALNQLFGRDTTTI

-481 RLAFQKA
+481 RLAFQEA
-488 TGTAPEAKK
+488 TGTAPAKTK
-497 PKL
+497 AKL

>member
-1 MGGYTPSAPTSC
+1 MSFHKA
-13 VGDEA
+13 
-18 KRAPHTCV
+18 
-26 ASLGRGTL
+26 
-34 AEEDIMAFSNLVQ
+34 Q

-71 IKETG
+71 IKQTG

-115 RDTEIISGRVTSV
+115 RDTELIPGHVVSV
-128 NHAART
+128 NHAERT
-134 AVVEPI
+134 ATVEPI
-140 DNGEPF
+140 DYGEPF

-151 EIVLGAGAVTRAFPI
+151 EIILGAGAVTRAFPI
-166 PGLADFAIGMKSIEE
+166 PGLAEVAIGMKTVEE

-192 IEAASLMSDSDE
+192 IEVASVLDDPDA
-204 RRRALTFVIVGG
+204 RRRALTVVVVGG

-227 EDMAREAAN
+227 EDMAREAVN
-236 RNGFVSPADLRFVM
+236 RNDRLSVSDLRFVM

-257 MPEVPAERAEMV
+257 MPEVPEDRAEKV

-277 IEILLNTSLSDAT
+277 IEVLLNTSLSDAT
-290 DGNLQLINMADK
+290 DGHLQLINMTDK
-302 SPAGEID
+302 SPAGEMD

-339 VSADLRV
+339 VNADLRV
-346 TGDEGVIEG
+346 AGDNGVVEG

-400 GEALTDYYHETI
+400 GEPLTDYYHETI

-430 TLGGPLAWIMHR
+430 TFAGPLAWIMHR
-442 GYHGTAIP
+442 GYHGSAIP
-450 TTERTVRVMA
+450 TPERTVRVMT
-460 TWALNQVFGRDTTPL
+460 TWALNQLFGRDTTTI

-481 RLAFQKA
+481 RLAFQEA
-488 TGTAPEAKK
+488 TGTAPAKTK
-497 PKL
+497 AKL

>member
-1 MGGYTPSAPTSC
+1 MSFHKA
-13 VGDEA
+13 
-18 KRAPHTCV
+18 
-26 ASLGRGTL
+26 
-34 AEEDIMAFSNLVQ
+34 Q

-71 IKETG
+71 IKQTG

-115 RDTEIISGRVTSV
+115 RDTELIPGHVVSV
-128 NHAART
+128 NHAERT
-134 AVVEPI
+134 ATVEPI

-146 ELKYD
+146 DLKYD
-151 EIVLGAGAVTRAFPI
+151 EIILGAGAVTRAFPI
-166 PGLADFAIGMKSIEE
+166 PGLAEVAIGMKTVEE

-192 IEAASLMSDSDE
+192 IEVASVLDDPDA
-204 RRRALTFVIVGG
+204 RRRALTVVVVGG

-227 EDMAREAAN
+227 EDMAREAVN
-236 RNGFVSPADLRFVM
+236 RNDRLSVSDLRFVM

-257 MPEVPAERAEMV
+257 MPEVPEDRAEKVM
-269 VAELRARG
+269 AELRARG
-277 IEILLNTSLSDAT
+277 IEVLLNTSLSDAT
-290 DGNLQLINMADK
+290 DGHLQLINMTDK
-302 SPAGEID
+302 SPAGEMD

-339 VSADLRV
+339 VNADLRV
-346 TGDEGVIEG
+346 AGDNGVVEG

-400 GEALTDYYHETI
+400 GEPLTDYYHETI

-430 TLGGPLAWIMHR
+430 TFAGPLAWIMHR
-442 GYHGTAIP
+442 GYHGSAIP
-450 TTERTVRVMA
+450 TTERTVRVMT
-460 TWALNQVFGRDTTPL
+460 TWALNQLFGRDTTTI

-481 RLAFQKA
+481 RLAFQEA
-488 TGTAPEAKK
+488 TGTAPAKTK
-497 PKL
+497 AKL

>member
-1 MGGYTPSAPTSC
+1 MSFHKA
-13 VGDEA
+13 
-18 KRAPHTCV
+18 
-26 ASLGRGTL
+26 
-34 AEEDIMAFSNLVQ
+34 Q

-71 IKETG
+71 IKQTG

-115 RDTEIISGRVTSV
+115 RDTELIPGHVVSV
-128 NHAART
+128 NHAERT
-134 AVVEPI
+134 ATVEPI
-140 DNGEPF
+140 DNGETF
-146 ELKYD
+146 DLKYD
-151 EIVLGAGAVTRAFPI
+151 EIILGAGAVTRAFPI
-166 PGLADFAIGMKSIEE
+166 PGLAEVAIGMKTVEE

-192 IEAASLMSDSDE
+192 IEVASVLDDPDA
-204 RRRALTFVIVGG
+204 RRRALTVVVVGG

-227 EDMAREAAN
+227 EDMAREAVN
-236 RNGFVSPADLRFVM
+236 RNDRLSVSDLRFVM

-257 MPEVPAERAEMV
+257 MPEVPEDRAEKV

-277 IEILLNTSLSDAT
+277 IEVLLNTSLSDAT
-290 DGNLQLINMADK
+290 DGHLQLINMADK
-302 SPAGEID
+302 SPAGEMD

-339 VSADLRV
+339 VNADLRV
-346 TGDEGVIEG
+346 AGDNGVVEG

-400 GEALTDYYHETI
+400 GEPLTDYYHETI

-430 TLGGPLAWIMHR
+430 TFAGPLAWIMHR
-442 GYHGTAIP
+442 GYHGSAIP
-450 TTERTVRVMA
+450 TTERTVRVMT
-460 TWALNQVFGRDTTPL
+460 TWALNQLFGRDTTTI

-481 RLAFQKA
+481 RLAFQEA
-488 TGTAPEAKK
+488 TGTAPAKTK
-497 PKL
+497 AKL

>member
-1 MGGYTPSAPTSC
+1 MSFHKA
-13 VGDEA
+13 
-18 KRAPHTCV
+18 
-26 ASLGRGTL
+26 
-34 AEEDIMAFSNLVQ
+34 Q

-71 IKETG
+71 IKQTG

-115 RDTEIISGRVTSV
+115 RDTELIPGHVVSV
-128 NHAART
+128 NHAERT
-134 AVVEPI
+134 ATVEPI

-151 EIVLGAGAVTRAFPI
+151 EIILGAGAVTRAFPI
-166 PGLADFAIGMKSIEE
+166 PGLAEVAIGMKTVEE

-192 IEAASLMSDSDE
+192 IEVASVLDDPDA
-204 RRRALTFVIVGG
+204 RRRALTVVVVGG

-227 EDMAREAAN
+227 EDMAREAVN
-236 RNGFVSPADLRFVM
+236 RNDRLSVSDLRFVM

-257 MPEVPAERAEMV
+257 MPEVPEDRAEKV

-277 IEILLNTSLSDAT
+277 IEVLLNTSLSDAT
-290 DGNLQLINMADK
+290 DGHLQLINMTDK
-302 SPAGEID
+302 SPAGEMD

-339 VSADLRV
+339 VNADWRV
-346 TGDEGVIEG
+346 AGDNGVVEG

-400 GEALTDYYHETI
+400 GEPLTDYYHETI

-430 TLGGPLAWIMHR
+430 TFAGPLAWIMHR
-442 GYHGTAIP
+442 GYHGSAIP
-450 TTERTVRVMA
+450 TTERTVRVMT
-460 TWALNQVFGRDTTPL
+460 TWALNQLFGRDTTTI

-481 RLAFQKA
+481 RLAFQEA
-488 TGTAPEAKK
+488 TGTAPAKTK
-497 PKL
+497 AKL

>member
-1 MGGYTPSAPTSC
+1 MSFHKA
-13 VGDEA
+13 
-18 KRAPHTCV
+18 
-26 ASLGRGTL
+26 
-34 AEEDIMAFSNLVQ
+34 Q

-71 IKETG
+71 IKQTG

-115 RDTEIISGRVTSV
+115 RDTELIPGHVVSV
-128 NHAART
+128 NHAERT
-134 AVVEPI
+134 ATVEPI

-151 EIVLGAGAVTRAFPI
+151 EIILGAGAVTRAFPI
-166 PGLADFAIGMKSIEE
+166 PGLAEVAIGMKTVEE

-192 IEAASLMSDSDE
+192 IEVASVLDDPDA
-204 RRRALTFVIVGG
+204 RRRALTVVVVGG

-227 EDMAREAAN
+227 EDMAREAVN
-236 RNGFVSPADLRFVM
+236 RNDRLSVSDLRFVM

-257 MPEVPAERAEMV
+257 MPEVPEDRAEKV

-277 IEILLNTSLSDAT
+277 IEVLLNTSLSDAT
-290 DGNLQLINMADK
+290 DGHLQLINMTDK
-302 SPAGEID
+302 SPAGEMD

-339 VSADLRV
+339 VNADLRV
-346 TGDEGVIEG
+346 AGDNGVVEG

-400 GEALTDYYHETI
+400 GEPLTDYYHETI

-430 TLGGPLAWIMHR
+430 TFAGPLAWIMHR
-442 GYHGTAIP
+442 GCACYDYLGTQP
-450 TTERTVRVMA
+450 
-460 TWALNQVFGRDTTPL
+460 ALWP
-475 RHQRSP
+475 
-481 RLAFQKA
+481 
-488 TGTAPEAKK
+488 
-497 PKL
+497 